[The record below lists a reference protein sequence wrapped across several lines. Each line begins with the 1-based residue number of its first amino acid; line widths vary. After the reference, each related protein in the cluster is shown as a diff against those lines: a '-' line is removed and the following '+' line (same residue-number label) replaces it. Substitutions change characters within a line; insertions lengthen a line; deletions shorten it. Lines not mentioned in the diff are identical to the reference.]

1 MPKTIDST
9 DNLILIRAIQESGDV
24 NAFRKLHE
32 MYSPMVLGLS
42 YKIVGNRELAE
53 DITQETFWRVW
64 HNASQFDAKR
74 GNFASWM
81 FGIARNLSIDALRK
95 YKRVTHQP
103 LFEEQTKDDDGPTE
117 WLTGSDQD
125 IADLA
130 WSSVEKIQIV
140 KAIKQLPEEQ
150 RKVVIWTFFQGKTRR
165 QIAEEFDIPLGTVN
179 TRAKLALK
187 KLQTLLADLS

>member
-1 MPKTIDST
+1 
-9 DNLILIRAIQESGDV
+9 
-24 NAFRKLHE
+24 
-32 MYSPMVLGLS
+32 MVLGLS
-42 YKIVGNRELAE
+42 YKIVGNRALAE

-64 HNASQFDAKR
+64 HNASQFNAKR
-74 GNFASWM
+74 GNFTSWM

-130 WSSVEKIQIV
+130 WASIEKVQIV
-140 KAIKQLPEEQ
+140 EAIKELPEEQ
-150 RKVVIWTFFQGKTRR
+150 RQVVIWTFFQGKTRR
-165 QIAEEFDIPLGTVN
+165 QIAEEFEIPLGTVN